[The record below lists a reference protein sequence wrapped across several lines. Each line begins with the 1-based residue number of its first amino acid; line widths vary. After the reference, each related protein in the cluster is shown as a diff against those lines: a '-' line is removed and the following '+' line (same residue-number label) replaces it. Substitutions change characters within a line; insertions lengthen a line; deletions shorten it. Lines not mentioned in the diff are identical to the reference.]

1 MLNYGYVP
9 SEDAVREV
17 IGWAE
22 DRHAADNSI
31 AFGREHDDRIYARA
45 KDVERYIR
53 RHHAQYTTVLVT
65 IDATANDEDTLTE
78 NIAKFQTIRPV
89 LDARTSVVK
98 TLGVHDEFAELRLL
112 APKYEGGQIRT
123 HMHLFLFLP
132 TIATTEDVRPVY
144 DAALRHIDGAT
155 AAVNPIDEAVT
166 VQHHR
171 VGSLL
176 DRLRAQRASSID
188 LERGVTS
195 TLPNEVGNNLPSY
208 RDGADHV
215 WQMST
220 YIRQWYAALR
230 LGTHGELRRRGFKR
244 ATEGGAFKRY
254 AEAMLELRDTALTT
268 ILRPSQ
274 PTAHLPT
281 QRLTSPALAAL
292 VPLLLAIYMPIM
304 ALIPFD

>member
-9 SEDAVREV
+9 SEDMVREV
-17 IGWAE
+17 TRWAE

-53 RHHAQYTTVLVT
+53 RQYDEYTTVLVT
-65 IDATANDEDTLTE
+65 IDATANDDDTLND

-112 APKYEGGQIRT
+112 APKYEDGQIRT
-123 HMHLFLFLP
+123 HMHLFLSLP

-215 WQMST
+215 WQMRT
-220 YIRQWYAALR
+220 YIRQWYTALR

-244 ATEGGAFKRY
+244 VSEGGAFKRY
-254 AEAMLELRDTALTT
+254 AEAMLELRDTAFTT

-274 PTAHLPT
+274 PTVHQPT
-281 QRLTSPALAAL
+281 QRLTSPAMAAL
-292 VPLLLAIYMPIM
+292 VPLLLAVYMPIM